1 MSLVLDCSI
10 VAAAGTPQD
19 KNHVSC
25 TRLLRESR
33 EQRVVPG
40 PVLVEVD
47 YLLQS
52 GPTWMALLHDIAQGS
67 LRVVDLELADYGR
80 IHELMTTYADLRVG
94 FVDCAV
100 LAVVERLGEPKLATL
115 DRRHF
120 SVMRPAHI
128 DSLRLLP

>member
-1 MSLVLDCSI
+1 MTLIVDTGVI
-10 VAAAGTPQD
+10 VAATKSKDPSHEGCR
-19 KNHVSC
+19 S
-25 TRLLRESR
+25 LLADGNA
-33 EQRVVPG
+33 PIPA

-47 YLLQS
+47 HHLGS

-67 LRVVDLELADYGR
+67 LRVVDLELIGYER

-100 LAVVERLGEPKLATL
+100 LAVVERLDEPKLAIL

-120 SVMRPAHI
+120 SVMRPAHV